1 MDFINIYSAPTM
13 YRTLNI
19 AARDT
24 EINQLLPLTS
34 GRQEGEGGILP
45 ASLGHCGTHA
55 ACSCDLGEGICADC
69 SSSKPPSSLH
79 FKAWPVFPHS
89 CLLFGVSNL

>member
-34 GRQEGEGGILP
+34 GRQEGEGGKR
-45 ASLGHCGTHA
+45 G
-55 ACSCDLGEGICADC
+55 
-69 SSSKPPSSLH
+69 KPNQMH
-79 FKAWPVFPHS
+79 
-89 CLLFGVSNL
+89 